1 MGETLDAMTF
11 DELQELLESTLEN
24 AEDAWKVWAFHCIEQ
39 LAAAGEPFTADD
51 VHMMLEPY
59 GVNTGSDNAMGALFA
74 RARRQGLITTENQ
87 YRPSQRREAHRR
99 MVRIWK
105 GA

>member
-1 MGETLDAMTF
+1 MEAMTF
-11 DELQELLESTLEN
+11 DELQHLLEGTLEN
-24 AEDAWKVWAFHCIEQ
+24 ADEAWKVWAYQCITQ
-39 LAAAGEPFTADD
+39 LADAGEPFTADE
-51 VHMMLEPY
+51 VHLLLEPY

-74 RARRQGLITTENQ
+74 RARREGLITTDNQ
-87 YRPSQRREAHRR
+87 YRPSTRREAHRR